1 MIDFTNAKFLKLG
14 AFDNDDA
21 TKKVA
26 DMLIDGESVFAAF
39 KTVRDQ
45 VIFTNKR
52 VIAINV
58 QGLTGKKADYTSL
71 PYSNIQSFSV
81 ETAGVLDLDTEM
93 VLWFAELGVVTFQ
106 FTAWFDIKTF
116 NKLLGAYVLQGGAKL

>member
-14 AFDNDDA
+14 SYTTEDA

-26 DMLIDGESVFAAF
+26 DMLIDGETVFAAF

-93 VLWFAELGVVTFQ
+93 VLWFAELGTVTFQ

-116 NKLLGAYVLQGGAKL
+116 NKLLGSYVLAGGAKL